1 MEYLEAKTKIV
12 DTKILIMML
21 EDLGQVV
28 IYQ

>member
-1 MEYLEAKTKIV
+1 MEYLEAKTQIV